1 MLSWLFFQRYLF
13 SQRAGSLIKKIAWL
27 SMASIGVAIMA
38 FILVLSVMSGLHQNI
53 NLRILA
59 LEPHLIVEFNKN
71 SEDSEILSHKIVG
84 DLKTQASEGVDF
96 QLFDRQDVFL
106 RTVDGIF
113 HGAVARGVTAS
124 TLEFMLKKLSELPSH
139 AQSSA
144 TPTFEI
150 PEQDEVILGSSLA
163 KQMNIYEGDYIT
175 VLPPESLL
183 MAPGENPPFSKVLV
197 KQIIS
202 TNIVELDTQ
211 MLLFQRGKALVN
223 FSKAGSRKVG
233 FDIWLE
239 DPYDASAFKDS
250 LAQYTDLKVET
261 WRERNSAVFLAL
273 RLEKFMLGS
282 FLGLSALI
290 TTFSIWSVLTLLIT
304 QKKREMG
311 LLMSIGFSSRGLKE
325 LFQRL
330 GLYLAG
336 IGLGVGALAGVCLS
350 LYIEY
355 NPLRVLPDIY
365 YDSEIPAKVDFL
377 FLLMILGLAIAVIYG
392 AVSLSMNRILNLK
405 PSEALRSN

>member
-13 SQRAGSLIKKIAWL
+13 SPKAGSLVKKIAWL

-59 LEPHLIVEFNKN
+59 LEPHLILEFNKN
-71 SEDSEILSHKIVG
+71 SEDSEILSHRVVPFLQG
-84 DLKTQASEGVDF
+84 QEAEVEF

-113 HGAVARGVTAS
+113 HGAVARGVTA
-124 TLEFMLKKLSELPSH
+124 TTMEFMQKKLAELPRQAHLSY
-139 AQSSA
+139 S
-144 TPTFEI
+144 PNFDI

-163 KQMNIYEGDYIT
+163 KQMNVFEGDYIT

-197 KQIIS
+197 KQIVS
-202 TNIVELDTQ
+202 TNVAELDTQ
-211 MLLFQRGKALVN
+211 MLLYQRGKALVN
-223 FSKAGSRKVG
+223 FSKSGSRRVG
-233 FDIWLE
+233 FDVWLK
-239 DPYDASAFKDS
+239 DPYGASRFKES
-250 LAQYTDLKVET
+250 LASFNDVKVET

-273 RLEKFMLGS
+273 RLEKLMLGG

-290 TTFSIWSVLTLLIT
+290 TIFSIWSVLTLLIT
-304 QKKREMG
+304 QKKKEMG
-311 LLMSIGFSSRGLKE
+311 LLMAIGFSHKSLRE

-336 IGLGVGALAGVCLS
+336 IGLGIGALVGVGLS
-350 LYIEY
+350 LYLEH

-365 YDSEIPAKVDFL
+365 YDSEVPAKVDLMFL
-377 FLLMILGLAIAVIYG
+377 VLVLGAAMVVIYG
-392 AVSLSMNRILNLK
+392 AVFLSMNRILSLK

>member
-13 SQRAGSLIKKIAWL
+13 SERAGSLIKKIAWL
-27 SMASIGVAIMA
+27 SMSSIAVAIMA

-71 SEDSEILSHKIVG
+71 IDDSEILSHKIVS
-84 DLKTQASEGVDF
+84 DLKSRSSDEINF

-113 HGAVARGVTAS
+113 HAAVARGVTS
-124 TLEFMLKKLSELPSH
+124 TTMEFMQQKLSELPRQAH
-139 AQSSA
+139 LSSS
-144 TPTFEI
+144 PIFET

-163 KQMNIYEGDYIT
+163 KQLNVYEGDYIT
-175 VLPPESLL
+175 VLPPEAIL

-197 KQIIS
+197 KQIVS
-202 TNIVELDTQ
+202 TNVAELDNQ
-211 MLLFQRGKALVN
+211 MLLFQRGKALLN

-233 FDIWLE
+233 FDIWLN
-239 DPYDASAFKDS
+239 DPYDASDFKES
-250 LAQYTDLKVET
+250 LAQYKDLRIET
-261 WRERNSAVFLAL
+261 WKERNSAVFLAL
-273 RLEKFMLGS
+273 KLEKLMLGS

-304 QKKREMG
+304 QKKKEMG
-311 LLMSIGFSSRGLKE
+311 LLMSIGFSSRGLRE
-325 LFQRL
+325 LFLKL

-336 IGLGVGALAGVCLS
+336 IGLGVGALLGICFS
-350 LYIEY
+350 LYLEY
-355 NPLRVLPDIY
+355 NPLKVLPDIY
-365 YDSEIPAKVDFL
+365 YDSEIPAKVDVRF
-377 FLLMILGLAIAVIYG
+377 LMIIFGLAIVVIYS